1 MKCRKI
7 VFETIFVSIFFLMLT
22 SSLLWSG
29 EPGELVKEV
38 VLKDTYLNG
47 IENIQERKLKLWEE
61 ISPAFNFEE
70 MSKRAMG
77 KYWKKRS
84 PEEKREF
91 VELFTKNLYKAYI
104 RKTYSSFGKN
114 IISLREERDNKYA
127 KVQTELITK
136 TGKEIS
142 ADFLLL
148 RENGKWKIYDV
159 IVEGVSLVNN
169 YHRQINSILI
179 ESSYEEMV
187 QKMKQ
192 KQSEKNLYK

>member
-91 VELFTKNLYKAYI
+91 VELFTKNLKKAYI

-114 IISLREERDNKYA
+114 IISLREERNNKYA

-142 ADFLLL
+142 VDFLLL
-148 RENGKWKIYDV
+148 RENGKWKIYNV

-169 YHRQINSILI
+169 FHRQINNILI